1 MVGRI
6 RLKNIEKIDDVI
18 PKKKRMEDKEE
29 FVHILPIQALESDE
43 GVNEGKQTP
52 NRLLTRLP
60 DIISANKSWKY
71 FTFILSTL

>member
-1 MVGRI
+1 
-6 RLKNIEKIDDVI
+6 
-18 PKKKRMEDKEE
+18 MEDKEE